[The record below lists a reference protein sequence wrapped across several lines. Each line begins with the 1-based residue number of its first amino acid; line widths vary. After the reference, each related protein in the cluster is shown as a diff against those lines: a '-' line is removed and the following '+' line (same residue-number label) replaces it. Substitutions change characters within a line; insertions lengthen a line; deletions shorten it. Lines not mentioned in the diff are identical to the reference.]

1 MKSKLQL
8 MINGKPVLI
17 PIQLSDEQIRQLT
30 AAVNLDEI
38 LTGWEEPKIGQKGYY
53 EDEFNSVAEFDIDEA
68 TIDFAQKLY
77 ENDNFYSTRE
87 TAENTVRADN
97 VLRRLRHY
105 AISHRSK
112 DVTMAD
118 GGNAVFSVVANGAH
132 LTYQWQ
138 YSTNNGSTW
147 TNSPATGNR
156 TDTLTVPAT
165 TSRNGYKYR
174 CVVDG
179 LGGSVTSDSA
189 TLTVT

>member
-17 PIQLSDEQIRQLT
+17 PIQLSEDQIRQLT
-30 AAVNLDEI
+30 AAINLEEI

-53 EDEFNSVAEFDIDEA
+53 EDEFNNVAEFDIDEV

-105 AISHRSK
+105 AISHRAT
-112 DVTMAD
+112 DTVMAD
-118 GGNAVFSVVANGAH
+118 GGYTI
-132 LTYQWQ
+132 TYNYDLQCLEI
-138 YSTNNGSTW
+138 G
-147 TNSPATGNR
+147 ATGSWLALGDMVF
-156 TDTLTVPAT
+156 DTEEIA
-165 TSRNGYKYR
+165 RKAMNKYA
-174 CVVDG
+174 
-179 LGGSVTSDSA
+179 SDLIWYFTEGKA
-189 TLTVT
+189 MM

>member
-1 MKSKLQL
+1 MKSKLHL

-38 LTGWEEPKIGQKGYY
+38 LTGWEEPKVGQKGYY
-53 EDEFNSVAEFDIDEA
+53 EDEFNNVAEFDIDEA

-97 VLRRLRHY
+97 ILRRLRHY
-105 AISHRSK
+105 AISHRAS

-118 GGNAVFSVVANGAH
+118 GGYTI
-132 LTYQWQ
+132 TYN
-138 YSTNNGSTW
+138 YELECLEIG
-147 TNSPATGNR
+147 ATGNWLALGDMVF
-156 TDTLTVPAT
+156 DTEEIA
-165 TSRNGYKYR
+165 RKAMNKYA
-174 CVVDG
+174 
-179 LGGSVTSDSA
+179 SDLIWYFTEGKA
-189 TLTVT
+189 MM

>member
-53 EDEFNSVAEFDIDEA
+53 EDEFNNVAEFDIDEA
-68 TIDFAQKLY
+68 TIDFAQRLY

-105 AISHRSK
+105 AISHRAT
-112 DVTMAD
+112 DTVMAD
-118 GGNAVFSVVANGAH
+118 GGYTI
-132 LTYQWQ
+132 TYN
-138 YSTNNGSTW
+138 YEAECLEIG
-147 TNSPATGNR
+147 ATGNWLALGDMVF
-156 TDTLTVPAT
+156 DTEEIA
-165 TSRNGYKYR
+165 RKAMNKYA
-174 CVVDG
+174 
-179 LGGSVTSDSA
+179 SDLIWYFTEGKA
-189 TLTVT
+189 MM

>member
-53 EDEFNSVAEFDIDEA
+53 EDEFNNVAEFDIDEA

-77 ENDNFYSTRE
+77 ENDNFFSTRE

-105 AISHRSK
+105 AISHRAS
-112 DVTMAD
+112 DVSMAD
-118 GGNAVFSVVANGAH
+118 GGYTI
-132 LTYQWQ
+132 TYN
-138 YSTNNGSTW
+138 YELECLEIG
-147 TNSPATGNR
+147 ATGNWLALGDMVFDTEEIAR
-156 TDTLTVPAT
+156 KAMNKYATDLIWYFTEGKAMM
-165 TSRNGYKYR
+165 
-174 CVVDG
+174 
-179 LGGSVTSDSA
+179 
-189 TLTVT
+189 

>member
-17 PIQLSDEQIRQLT
+17 PIQLSEEQIRQLT
-30 AAVNLDEI
+30 AAVNLDEV

-53 EDEFNSVAEFDIDEA
+53 EDEFNDVAEFDINET

-105 AISHRSK
+105 AISHRAS

-118 GGNAVFSVVANGAH
+118 GGYTI
-132 LTYQWQ
+132 TYN
-138 YSTNNGSTW
+138 YELECLEIG
-147 TNSPATGNR
+147 ATGNWLALGDMVF
-156 TDTLTVPAT
+156 DTEEIA
-165 TSRNGYKYR
+165 RKAMNKYA
-174 CVVDG
+174 
-179 LGGSVTSDSA
+179 SDLIWYFTEGKA
-189 TLTVT
+189 MM

>member
-38 LTGWEEPKIGQKGYY
+38 LTGWEEPKVGQKGYY
-53 EDEFNSVAEFDIDEA
+53 EDEFNNVAEFDIDEA

-105 AISHRSK
+105 AISHRAS

-118 GGNAVFSVVANGAH
+118 GGYTI
-132 LTYQWQ
+132 TYN
-138 YSTNNGSTW
+138 YELECLEIG
-147 TNSPATGNR
+147 ATGNWLALGDMVF
-156 TDTLTVPAT
+156 DTEEIA
-165 TSRNGYKYR
+165 RKAMNKYA
-174 CVVDG
+174 
-179 LGGSVTSDSA
+179 SDLIWYFTEGKA
-189 TLTVT
+189 MM

>member
-77 ENDNFYSTRE
+77 ENDNFFSTRE
-87 TAENTVRADN
+87 AAENTVRADN

-105 AISHRSK
+105 AISHRAS
-112 DVTMAD
+112 DVSMAD
-118 GGNAVFSVVANGAH
+118 GGYTI
-132 LTYQWQ
+132 TYN
-138 YSTNNGSTW
+138 YELECLEIG
-147 TNSPATGNR
+147 ATGNWLALGDMVFDTEEIAR
-156 TDTLTVPAT
+156 KAMNKYATDLIWYFTEGKAMM
-165 TSRNGYKYR
+165 
-174 CVVDG
+174 
-179 LGGSVTSDSA
+179 
-189 TLTVT
+189 

>member
-53 EDEFNSVAEFDIDEA
+53 EDEFNNVAEFDIDEV
-68 TIDFAQKLY
+68 TIDFAQRLY

-97 VLRRLRHY
+97 ILRRLRHY
-105 AISHRSK
+105 AISHRAT
-112 DVTMAD
+112 DTVMAD
-118 GGNAVFSVVANGAH
+118 GGYTITYNYELEQLAIGWRLVIWY
-132 LTYQWQ
+132 LTPRKLRARQ
-138 YSTNNGSTW
+138 
-147 TNSPATGNR
+147 
-156 TDTLTVPAT
+156 
-165 TSRNGYKYR
+165 
-174 CVVDG
+174 
-179 LGGSVTSDSA
+179 
-189 TLTVT
+189 